1 MTIKA
6 VLFDVGG
13 PLDTEV
19 IHEWLFDVHIRE
31 ALQAEGV
38 RVDDARFAEANR
50 WAVDSFAWN
59 AYEAIVWRLSGG
71 DADLS
76 RRVMQRVIGRND
88 ERRVARDG
96 IELRDGVPELLKS
109 LHERG
114 LRIGLAA
121 NQPQAILEALD
132 RRGVGRYFDHRE
144 VSGTH
149 GYRKP
154 DVRLFLRACDD
165 LSVAPQ
171 ECIMVGDRIDN
182 DIVPARWLGMR
193 AILFRTGRHIEQQA
207 RSWREVPDAEVR
219 DVAELTPAIDA
230 IVDAEASADTADR

>member
-13 PLDTEV
+13 PLDTEL
-19 IHEWLFDVHIRE
+19 IHEHLFDLHIRE
-31 ALQAEGV
+31 ALEAEGV
-38 RVDDARFAEANR
+38 EVDDARFAEANR

-71 DADLS
+71 NVDLS
-76 RRVMQRVIGRND
+76 RRVMQRVADRNH
-88 ERRVARDG
+88 ERRAARDG
-96 IELRDGVPELLKS
+96 IELRDGIPDLLKS

-114 LRIGLAA
+114 IRIGLAA
-121 NQPQAILEALD
+121 NQPLAILDALD
-132 RRGVGRYFDHRE
+132 RRGVGQYFHHRE

-154 DVRLFLRACDD
+154 DVRLFLRACDELD
-165 LSVAPQ
+165 VSPE

-182 DIVPARWLGMR
+182 DIVPAKWLGMR
-193 AILFRTGRHIEQQA
+193 AILFRTGRHIEQQP
-207 RSWREVPDAEVR
+207 RSWRELPDVEVR
-219 DVAELTPAIDA
+219 DVPGLALAI
-230 IVDAEASADTADR
+230 SAMLDREPSP

>member
-1 MTIKA
+1 MSIKA

-13 PLDTEV
+13 PLDTEI
-19 IHEWLFDVHIRE
+19 IHERLFDLHIRE
-31 ALQAEGV
+31 ALEAEGV
-38 RVDDARFAEANR
+38 EVDNAQFAEANR

-59 AYEAIVWRLSGG
+59 AYEAIVWRLSNG
-71 DADLS
+71 DVDVS
-76 RRVMQRVIGRND
+76 RRVADRNHD
-88 ERRVARDG
+88 RRAARDG
-96 IELRDGVPELLKS
+96 IELREGIPDLLKS

-121 NQPQAILEALD
+121 NQPAAILEALE
-132 RRGVGRYFDHRE
+132 RRGLDQYFHHRE

-165 LSVAPQ
+165 LGVSPE

-182 DIVPARWLGMR
+182 DIVPAKWLGMR
-193 AILFRTGRHIEQQA
+193 AILFRSGRHIEQRP
-207 RSWREVPDAEVR
+207 RSWRELPDVEVWDVPG
-219 DVAELTPAIDA
+219 LTLAINTILDPNF
-230 IVDAEASADTADR
+230 TP